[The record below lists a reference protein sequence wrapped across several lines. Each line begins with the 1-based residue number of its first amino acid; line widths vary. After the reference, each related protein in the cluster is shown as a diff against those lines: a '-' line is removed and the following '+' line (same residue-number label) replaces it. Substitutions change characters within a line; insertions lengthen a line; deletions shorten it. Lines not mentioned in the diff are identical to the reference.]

1 MPYERIYSEKLD
13 SRKSWYAYNSSI
25 PGYQRRNW
33 QHSHEQNILFK
44 SFASEIQQ
52 VNIGD
57 IQDSHGRPVLSV
69 LFATRKVELVYAIS
83 SFGILALALRQRN
96 VNQDVFSSEAFQQ
109 IISAVN
115 AVPLEKFS
123 ANSVQQFHHAGSP
136 VIPPVQTPKR
146 TSLSTTD
153 IFESSEIS
161 PPEKKRRIIETG
173 AVLANA
179 LKEVAAA
186 HNKSIF
192 TVLGNVAS
200 QDEHSE
206 LSSILACSTDV
217 VFSKLGAKKALNVVL
232 SEESRSAL
240 VQSVRVPDWVYLL
253 LKVRLRI
260 ADAAWQTLLNLTN
273 LGRTGVSHLI

>member
-115 AVPLEKFS
+115 ARTRYRSKNLAPILFNNFIMPGVPLYHQSKPRRERHY
-123 ANSVQQFHHAGSP
+123 QQL
-136 VIPPVQTPKR
+136 I
-146 TSLSTTD
+146 
-153 IFESSEIS
+153 
-161 PPEKKRRIIETG
+161 
-173 AVLANA
+173 
-179 LKEVAAA
+179 
-186 HNKSIF
+186 
-192 TVLGNVAS
+192 
-200 QDEHSE
+200 
-206 LSSILACSTDV
+206 
-217 VFSKLGAKKALNVVL
+217 
-232 SEESRSAL
+232 
-240 VQSVRVPDWVYLL
+240 Y
-253 LKVRLRI
+253 
-260 ADAAWQTLLNLTN
+260 LNLPKS
-273 LGRTGVSHLI
+273 RHLKRNGE